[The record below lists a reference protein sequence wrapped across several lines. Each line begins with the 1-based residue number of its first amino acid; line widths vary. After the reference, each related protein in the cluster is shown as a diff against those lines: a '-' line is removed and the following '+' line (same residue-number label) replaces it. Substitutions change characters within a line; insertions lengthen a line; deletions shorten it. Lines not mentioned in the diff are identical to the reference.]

1 MAQDRQTPDLFVAH
15 YPRRLLDV
23 PVPIARALDRCLER
37 HSERRFADGAE
48 LCRQLP
54 ERIGVA
60 GVPVQVFTDHPEQWQ
75 HLVRFAF
82 CKREEVIDE
91 AIARLR
97 KLG

>member
-1 MAQDRQTPDLFVAH
+1 MRDDLQRKRDRLAEGLSDAGFGVRATEGTYFVCA
-15 YPRRLLDV
+15 DV
-23 PVPIARALDRCLER
+23 RPLG
-37 HSERRFADGAE
+37 FTDGAE

-60 GVPVQVFTDHPEQWQ
+60 GVPVQVFTDSPQEWS

-82 CKREEVIDE
+82 CKRDEVIDE